1 MRATH
6 PDAVTL
12 EDAVKPM
19 PTAGSMACVALL
31 AATASGA
38 VVPLDIRGVQPGP
51 VTVTAAEDA
60 VVVTWPDET
69 GRLWHATFSLDPET
83 PLIRSVALGDTVIVS
98 NARPY
103 YQGETGTRRGG

>member
-1 MRATH
+1 
-6 PDAVTL
+6 
-12 EDAVKPM
+12 
-19 PTAGSMACVALL
+19 
-31 AATASGA
+31 
-38 VVPLDIRGVQPGP
+38 
-51 VTVTAAEDA
+51 VTVTDAEDA

-103 YQGETGTRRGG
+103 YQGKTGTRRGG